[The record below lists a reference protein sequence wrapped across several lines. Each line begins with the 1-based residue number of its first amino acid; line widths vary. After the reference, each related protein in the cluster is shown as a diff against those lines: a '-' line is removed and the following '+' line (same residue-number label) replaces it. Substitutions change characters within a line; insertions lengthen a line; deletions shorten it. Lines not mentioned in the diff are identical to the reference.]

1 MLAAINPSLA
11 SQSTT
16 DDTEAVGAEAE
27 QVVDLQTET
36 IIVRPEDLERALRR
50 LTALLNAHPN
60 PGLAGRLLAPL
71 ILPIW
76 ALSSWPNPEKCFGR
90 FCVPANTLLKI
101 HMKISGSFEK
111 YARLMRGLLFTG
123 GQTPCQNRWKFESKD
138 DSGIE
143 IRLLRLQQTEMIS
156 ELDWSELEFKAN
168 AFVELLDDAAVT
180 ADVSKLFLALLQHSF
195 RRQNKNAG
203 IQLLIKEEE
212 AENPTEQLIE
222 SKILQIM
229 LDRIPHKLIAD
240 SKGMLEMACRILAD
254 FCTTPD
260 NIEGAAVALSLLNL
274 VVTAPTFQK
283 SDFEQQVLNSIETS
297 LEMMEKMGKP
307 GVSQTARNLS
317 LLLRYRDE
325 VDDPEERLTAA
336 TDRQI
341 EDRKTYNLALSY
353 ITQADSPPP
362 VRSEGLSLVSSLI
375 QAESPVLD
383 VQGVLVLL
391 SSLLTED
398 EDYINLRIMKMF
410 VQVAE
415 KHPMSTTT
423 ELLEHYVDAHEKA
436 NVDTR
441 LRFGEAILQVIQRLG
456 DTFSG
461 DLATRVG
468 ENPLSIGGR
477 RGHRPKTEAKQER
490 EERLRR
496 RQNRAAKTAWGG
508 EVPDLGDDVERTEE
522 EKARDE
528 ILAQILRG
536 WESKRGSEDVRM
548 RASALSIFSVG
559 METNMA
565 GLGATLVE
573 ASVDLCVN
581 ILTMEPEMEKAI
593 TRRAAIIVILTF
605 VKALADAREHGRRLG
620 FGLTDPSREEIARI
634 LRYVSQTD
642 NDGLVQQH
650 ARDVLESLENWQM
663 TSMLPQV
670 RDTAPAFTKIAGLG
684 SVSMPKLEEQGSRA
698 KPKIEEIE

>member
-1 MLAAINPSLA
+1 MTP
-11 SQSTT
+11 
-16 DDTEAVGAEAE
+16 EE
-27 QVVDLQTET
+27 LQ
-36 IIVRPEDLERALRR
+36 RALRR

-71 ILPIW
+71 VLPLW
-76 ALSSWPNPEKCFGR
+76 ALSSWPNPEKCSER
-90 FCVPANTLLKI
+90 FCVPAKTLLRI
-101 HMKISGSFEK
+101 HLKISGSVEK
-111 YARLMRGLLFTG
+111 YARMMKGLLFTG
-123 GQTPCQNRWKFESKD
+123 GQLPDQNRWKFELKD
-138 DSGIE
+138 DLGIQ
-143 IRLLRLQQTEMIS
+143 IRRLRMKQTEMTS
-156 ELDWSELEFKAN
+156 ELDWSELEYKAN
-168 AFVELLDDAAVT
+168 AFVELLEGAAVT
-180 ADVSKLFLALLQHSF
+180 TDVSKLFLALLRRSF
-195 RRQNKNAG
+195 GRQNKTTE
-203 IQLLIKEEE
+203 IQLLVKEED
-212 AENPTEQLIE
+212 AEDPTELLIE
-222 SKILQIM
+222 SKILQTM
-229 LDRIPHKLIAD
+229 LDKIPDKLIAD

-260 NIEGAAVALSLLNL
+260 NTEGAAVALSLLNL

-283 SDFEQQVLNSIETS
+283 SDFEQQILHSIETS
-297 LEMMEKMGKP
+297 LETIDKMGKP
-307 GVSQTARNLS
+307 DVSQTARNLS

-325 VDDPEERLTAA
+325 VDDPKERPTAA

-341 EDRKTYNLALSY
+341 EDRKTYSLALSY

-362 VRSEGLSLVSSLI
+362 VRSEGLSLVSGLI
-375 QAESPVLD
+375 QAESSVLD
-383 VQGVLVLL
+383 VQGILVLL

-415 KHPMSTTT
+415 KHPMSTTA
-423 ELLEHYVDAHEKA
+423 ELLEHYVDANEKA

-461 DLATRVG
+461 ALATRVG
-468 ENPLSIGGR
+468 ESLLSIGGR

-490 EERLRR
+490 EERLRQ

-508 EVPDLGDDVERTEE
+508 EVPDLSDEVEQTEE

-528 ILAQILRG
+528 ILAQILQG

-559 METNMA
+559 LETNVA

-593 TRRAAIIVILTF
+593 VRRAAIIVILTF
-605 VKALADAREHGRRLG
+605 VKALADARDHGRRLG
-620 FGLTDPSREEIARI
+620 FGLAEPSRQEIARI

-650 ARDVLESLENWQM
+650 AHDVLESLENWQM
-663 TSMLPQV
+663 TALVPEV
-670 RDTAPAFTKIAGLG
+670 GDAAPAFTKIAGLG
-684 SVSMPKLEEQGSRA
+684 SVSMPRLEEQGPRA